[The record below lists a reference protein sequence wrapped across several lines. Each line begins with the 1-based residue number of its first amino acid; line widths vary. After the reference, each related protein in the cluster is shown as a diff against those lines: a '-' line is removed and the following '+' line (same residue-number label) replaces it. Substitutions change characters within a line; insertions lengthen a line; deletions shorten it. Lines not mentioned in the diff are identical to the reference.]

1 MALECVRTVAFKPA
15 GSLPNAAEFQP
26 FIERRQ
32 PDGLAARRPYAA
44 ARQQRANCAGR
55 WASSAGI
62 SLHLSI
68 AIGQRA
74 LKAQPAR
81 QFQQRRRHAG
91 DLRERWPRVFCDGT
105 EPIRP
110 LV

>member
-26 FIERRQ
+26 FIERRH

-62 SLHLSI
+62 SLHWAM
-68 AIGQRA
+68 AIGSA
-74 LKAQPAR
+74 P
-81 QFQQRRRHAG
+81 
-91 DLRERWPRVFCDGT
+91 
-105 EPIRP
+105 
-110 LV
+110 